1 MREKGAVG
9 GDDHM
14 SAGRGILIVEDNIDL
29 LELMAIMLSNGCEVM
44 TATSGEEAI
53 VVYGERR
60 PDVVVMDIVLP
71 GMDGIEVAREIL
83 KIDPKAKIIGV
94 TAYYTSKSR
103 HMLEAGALEVLKKPF
118 TMQEL
123 VSAVKRY
130 LRDHDA

>member
-1 MREKGAVG
+1 
-9 GDDHM
+9 M

-130 LRDHDA
+130 LREHDA